1 MIVYPMSYQFNNV
14 YELSTQ
20 ICALPLNIPL
30 SHPIL

>member
-1 MIVYPMSYQFNNV
+1 MIAYSMSYQFNNV

-20 ICALPLNIPL
+20 ICALPLDISL